1 MSTELPLI
9 QAFLVVE
16 TSEADPIL
24 RKKMPL
30 SWSFASA
37 MRRDPFHPPS
47 GDSMPTPFSPLGMPR
62 DGRLVRLTWSSA
74 SGVELDLH
82 LEVMGMTYLR
92 LALPTAAGFAVWPS
106 PLDLPVIPMG
116 AIPTVEA
123 ISVGGPGRS
132 VLTFEF
138 AVETRRGQW

>member
-1 MSTELPLI
+1 MNTDPLI

-16 TSEADPIL
+16 TSETDPVY

-37 MRRDPFHPPS
+37 LRREPF
-47 GDSMPTPFSPLGMPR
+47 GMPR
-62 DGRLVRLTWSSA
+62 GGRLVRLTWA
-74 SGVELDLH
+74 STPGVELDLH
-82 LEVMGMTYLR
+82 MEAMGQTHLR
-92 LALPTAAGFAVWPS
+92 LALPSDGGLAVWPS
-106 PLDLPVIPMG
+106 PLDLPVIPTG

-123 ISVGGPGRS
+123 ISVGAPGRS

-138 AVETRRGQW
+138 APETSRRF

>member
-16 TSEADPIL
+16 TSEADPVL

-37 MRRDPFHPPS
+37 MRRDPF
-47 GDSMPTPFSPLGMPR
+47 GMPR

-106 PLDLPVIPMG
+106 PLDLPVIPIG